1 MIMDY
6 WGEER
11 LNHHTEAASML
22 YCAREC
28 ARVHLEEGHEN
39 VIARHKVAG
48 DAMLAGVQAM
58 GLAPFGDLKHKMY
71 NVVGVYIP
79 DDVDG
84 EAVRE
89 ALLLRFNIEIG
100 TSFGPLKGKIWRIGT
115 MGYNA
120 REDAVLHTLQSL
132 ETVLRMQGMT
142 LPQGAGVD
150 AALAV
155 FTEAAND

>member
-1 MIMDY
+1 M
-6 WGEER
+6 
-11 LNHHTEAASML
+11 
-22 YCAREC
+22 C
-28 ARVHLEEGHEN
+28 
-39 VIARHKVAG
+39 
-48 DAMLAGVQAM
+48 
-58 GLAPFGDLKHKMY
+58 
-71 NVVGVYIP
+71 IP